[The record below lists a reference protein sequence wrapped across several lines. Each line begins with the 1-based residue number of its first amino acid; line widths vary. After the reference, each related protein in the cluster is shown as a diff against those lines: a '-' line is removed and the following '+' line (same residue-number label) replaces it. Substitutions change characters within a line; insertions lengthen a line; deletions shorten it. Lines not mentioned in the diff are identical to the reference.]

1 MDAIILTD
9 EQATT
14 LSREYANGHFLK
26 PYRLGDKWILPLSI
40 LQCQH
45 YAEAMEELLKCPIEN
60 VAIPQ
65 EVEVEV
71 G

>member
-14 LSREYANGHFLK
+14 LSREYANGYFLK
-26 PYRLGDKWILPLSI
+26 PYRLGDKWILPVSI
-40 LQCQH
+40 LQCPH
-45 YAEAMEELLKCPIEN
+45 YAEAMEELLKCPIER

-65 EVEVEV
+65 KVENDN
-71 G
+71 

>member
-14 LSREYANGHFLK
+14 LAREYANGYFLK
-26 PYRLGDKWILPLSI
+26 PYRLGDKWILPLSV
-40 LQCQH
+40 LQRPH
-45 YAEAMEELLKCPIEN
+45 YAEAMEELLKCPIER

-65 EVEVEV
+65 EVEDDN
-71 G
+71 

>member
-14 LSREYANGHFLK
+14 LSREYANGYFLK

-40 LQCQH
+40 LQCPN
-45 YAEAMEELLKCPIEN
+45 YAEAMDELLKCPIER

-65 EVEVEV
+65 EVEDENT
-71 G
+71 